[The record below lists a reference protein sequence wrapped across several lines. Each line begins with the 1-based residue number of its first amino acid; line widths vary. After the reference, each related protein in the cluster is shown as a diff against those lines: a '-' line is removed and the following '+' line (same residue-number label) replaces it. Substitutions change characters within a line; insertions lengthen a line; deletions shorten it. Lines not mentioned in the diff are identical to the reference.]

1 MALVT
6 TRLGWPGTAAMVPVA
21 LGAAL
26 LLGTAVPEARGWGGE
41 HHRITQA
48 AVAVLSAAEQ
58 RLLAPETPAL
68 VATYCGFPDVNWPC
82 YGEWGGGTGN
92 AGTARFADTRRE
104 WEVSYYC
111 GWDPVLRTGKAY
123 PHAPP
128 ASCAAAA
135 DLFQK
140 AVEAYAEGR
149 TEDGARFLGAM
160 LHYIQDSGSFPHVQ
174 PMHRSF
180 HVKNQAA
187 IGVVGYTPAAL
198 GDDPA
203 GAAQALAERVRRLTA
218 WTETRGGP
226 LLEAAGMPLA
236 EAKRLCAQETM
247 VPAVVTAVE
256 GLRSG
261 KPAEFEAAALDCAN
275 ECTRACADAIHSAL
289 AFARNAA
296 AELPPAPAGR
306 NLVFNPSFEEDDGDR
321 VPDGWYVGWLDLA
334 DHAGRA
340 ELYRAGTHWE
350 KHVHTGQYSALL
362 LWAPAQGLEWRQT
375 WRRAMRVRPGERYH
389 AAVWARGSAATGV
402 CGVALEFYDTA
413 YKPLNAVRSESISGT
428 GAWAQLSVDA
438 TAPERARWARLIL
451 HSEASAGAVW
461 FDDVEVTRL
470 P

>member
-1 MALVT
+1 MMLVT
-6 TRLGWPGTAAMVPVA
+6 TRLGWPGIAAMAPVA

-26 LLGTAVPEARGWGGE
+26 LLGPAIPEARGWGGE

-48 AVAVLSAAEQ
+48 AIAVLPAEEQ
-58 RLLAPETPAL
+58 RRLAPETPAL

-92 AGTARFADTRRE
+92 AEATRFPDTRRE

-111 GWDPVLRTGKAY
+111 GWDPVLRTGKGY

-128 ASCAAAA
+128 GSCEAASSLFLKAAA
-135 DLFQK
+135 
-140 AVEAYAEGR
+140 AYAEGR
-149 TEDGARFLGAM
+149 NEDGARFLGAM

-174 PMHRSF
+174 PMHRNF

-187 IGVVGYTPAAL
+187 IGVVGYTPTVL
-198 GDDPA
+198 GDTPLA
-203 GAAQALAERVRRLTA
+203 AAQALAERVRRLTE

-236 EAKRLCAQETM
+236 EAKRLCARETM

-256 GLRSG
+256 SLRSG
-261 KPAEFEAAALDCAN
+261 KPAEFEAAALECAN

-289 AFARNAA
+289 TLAPNAA
-296 AELPPAPAGR
+296 AEPPPPTGR
-306 NLVFNPSFEEDDGDR
+306 NLVFNASFEEDDGDR
-321 VPDGWYVGWLDLA
+321 VPDGWYIGWLDLA

-350 KHVHTGQYSALL
+350 KHVHTGQSSALL
-362 LWAPAQGLEWRQT
+362 LWAPAPGLEWRQT
-375 WRRAMRVRPGERYH
+375 WRRAIRVRPGETFH
-389 AAVWARGSAATGV
+389 AAAWAQGSAATGA
-402 CGVALEFYDTA
+402 CDVALEFRDAA
-413 YKPLNAVRSESISGT
+413 YKPLDTIRSESLGGS
-428 GAWAQLSVDA
+428 GAWTQLSVDA
-438 TAPERARWARLIL
+438 TAPEGARWARLVL
-451 HSEASAGAVW
+451 HAEATAGAVW